1 MKSRF
6 NAKSTH
12 TADAHAW
19 APASFAAFNLI
30 FTDTTIA
37 AVSVFVLA
45 LLAVIVR
52 IWLFVLLLLVGI
64 LLIGIMMHKK
74 IYPNMQTQYRQVRQ
88 ICR

>member
-1 MKSRF
+1 MKFRF

-30 FTDTTIA
+30 FTDTTLA

-64 LLIGIMMHKK
+64 LLIGIMPHKK
-74 IYPNMQTQYRQVRQ
+74 IQTNMQTRHRT
-88 ICR
+88 IR

>member
-30 FTDTTIA
+30 FTDTTLA

-64 LLIGIMMHKK
+64 LLIGIMPHKK
-74 IYPNMQTQYRQVRQ
+74 IQTNMQTRYRTFR
-88 ICR
+88 